1 MTAATPT
8 SITENKTVY
17 LQDKSL
23 WLQEGFLS
31 EIEARLAFDSLI
43 EQTCWKE
50 AEISMFGRKVKIPRL
65 QAFVGDPDIHY
76 QYSGLSLISTTW
88 PTAALQI
95 REQLEQQTGIRFNA
109 ALLNLYR
116 DGKDS
121 MGWHRD
127 DEKELG
133 VNPIIA
139 SVSLGGS
146 RRFLL
151 RNNRTG
157 EKIEIPLHSGSLLWM
172 QGKLQTAWQHSIP
185 KTRSQVLPRINLTFR
200 QFKKY

>member
-1 MTAATPT
+1 
-8 SITENKTVY
+8 
-17 LQDKSL
+17 
-23 WLQEGFLS
+23 
-31 EIEARLAFDSLI
+31 
-43 EQTCWKE
+43 
-50 AEISMFGRKVKIPRL
+50 
-65 QAFVGDPDIHY
+65 
-76 QYSGLSLISTTW
+76 
-88 PTAALQI
+88 
-95 REQLEQQTGIRFNA
+95 
-109 ALLNLYR
+109 
-116 DGKDS
+116 

-133 VNPIIA
+133 DNPIIA

-172 QGKLQTAWQHSIP
+172 QGELQTYWQHSIP

-200 QFKKY
+200 QFKNY